1 MFQLSSKF
9 KPLAKVNFLHYYY
22 PMPITSSAKK
32 ALRQSKR
39 KKAFNDRRKRLYR
52 NTVKEF
58 KKAISA
64 KEFDTA
70 KSLLPKVYQT
80 LDKATKGHSIAKN
93 KASRT
98 KSRLTALL
106 KA

>member
-1 MFQLSSKF
+1 
-9 KPLAKVNFLHYYY
+9 
-22 PMPITSSAKK
+22 MPITSSAKK

-52 NTVKEF
+52 DAVKEF
-58 KKAISA
+58 KRAIGA
-64 KEFDTA
+64 KEFDKA
-70 KSLLPKVYQT
+70 KALLPKVYKT
-80 LDKATKGHSIAKN
+80 LDKAAKTHTIAKN

-98 KSRLTALL
+98 KSRLSALL